1 MAEQLYYD
9 KVQAKWF
16 VAERE
21 KITEVIEKLNYE
33 IRDRGE
39 LNLYDIY
46 AKINEDLPEGMKIGV
61 NPICSNLWLEF
72 DCPNDEEKSDYEP
85 ISLDAITSYDGLP
98 IIVLNFHEPRY
109 RFEDL

>member
-1 MAEQLYYD
+1 MAKQLYYD
-9 KVQAKWF
+9 KVQAQWF
-16 VAERE
+16 VAEEE
-21 KITEVIEKLNYE
+21 KIKESIEKLNYE

-46 AKINEDLPEGMKIGV
+46 AKINEDLPEDMKIWV
-61 NPICSNLWLEF
+61 TPICNHLWLEF
-72 DCPNDEEKSDYEP
+72 DYPNDEEKSDYEP
-85 ISLDAITSYDGLP
+85 ISLDAIENHDGLP

>member
-1 MAEQLYYD
+1 MAEQIYYD
-9 KVQAKWF
+9 QVQAEWF

-21 KITEVIEKLNYE
+21 KITETIEKLNHE

-46 AKINEDLPEGMKIGV
+46 AKINIGAP
-61 NPICSNLWLEF
+61 PIYRKLWLEF

-85 ISLDAITSYDGLP
+85 ISLDAIGSYHGLP
-98 IIVLNFHEPRY
+98 IILLNFHEPRY

>member
-1 MAEQLYYD
+1 MAKQLYYD
-9 KVQAKWF
+9 TVQAQWF
-16 VAERE
+16 AAEEE
-21 KITEVIEKLNYE
+21 KIKDSIEKLNYE
-33 IRDRGE
+33 IRDRVE

-61 NPICSNLWLEF
+61 TPICNHLWLEF
-72 DCPNDEEKSDYEP
+72 DDPNDEENSDYEP
-85 ISLDAITSYDGLP
+85 ISLDAIESHDGLP

>member
-1 MAEQLYYD
+1 MAKQLYYD
-9 KVQAKWF
+9 QVQAKWF

-21 KITEVIEKLNYE
+21 KITEAIKKLNYE

-46 AKINEDLPEGMKIGV
+46 AKINIGV
-61 NPICSNLWLEF
+61 APIYRKLWLEF
-72 DCPNDEEKSDYEP
+72 DRSNDEEKSDYEP
-85 ISLDAITSYDGLP
+85 ILLDAIESYNGLP
-98 IIVLNFHEPRY
+98 VIVLNFHEPRY

>member
-21 KITEVIEKLNYE
+21 KITEAIEKLNYE
-33 IRDRGE
+33 I
-39 LNLYDIY
+39 
-46 AKINEDLPEGMKIGV
+46 
-61 NPICSNLWLEF
+61 F